1 MVTKTI
7 SLKAAKSRSV
17 GFSFVQTK
25 PEHTIATPTTAR
37 TKIIRILILL
47 HPSLKSPIHQRQ
59 NPTALNVV
67 HKSYLKPAPAT
78 TRVIANTDLHSPAAK
93 F

>member
-1 MVTKTI
+1 MVSKTI

-17 GFSFVQTK
+17 GFSFVQTQ

-47 HPSLKSPIHQRQ
+47 HPSLESPIHQRQ

-78 TRVIANTDLHSPAAK
+78 TRVVANTDLQTPAST